1 MPHSMA
7 TVLASLLSL
16 YEKWPGYEGQ
26 WKWPSARSS
35 MRNLV
40 RVRARAR
47 ARVGVRGRARETF

>member
-40 RVRARAR
+40 RVRVRAR
-47 ARVGVRGRARETF
+47 ARVR